1 MPMAPPQA
9 ADNFLVPNATFVVE
23 LVAFALI
30 LWFLAKYVVPRIN
43 KALADRQTAIR
54 REFDEAEQAKAEAKE
69 AEEKYNQL
77 FVEARHEAARIREE
91 AREQGAAIV
100 AEMREQAQ
108 AEANRIVAHAHAQL
122 QAERQQV
129 VSQLRTEVGSIALSL
144 AESIVGETLGDD
156 ARRNRTI
163 DRFIAELEAH
173 DGASPDASAASASE
187 AGSAEPA
194 TPSGGAGG
202 R

>member
-1 MPMAPPQA
+1 MLMARPEA

-23 LVAFALI
+23 LIAFAII

-43 KALADRQTAIR
+43 KALADRQSAIR
-54 REFDEAEQAKAEAKE
+54 REFEDAERAQADAKE
-69 AEEKYNQL
+69 AEEKYNAL

-91 AREQGAAIV
+91 AREQGAAII

-108 AEANRIVAHAHAQL
+108 AEANRILAHAQTQL

-129 VSQLRTEVGSIALSL
+129 VSQLRTEVGSIAMSL
-144 AESIVGETLGDD
+144 AETIVGESLDED
-156 ARRNRTI
+156 AVRSRTI
-163 DRFIAELEAH
+163 DRFIADLE
-173 DGASPDASAASASE
+173 SSA
-187 AGSAEPA
+187 
-194 TPSGGAGG
+194 PSGGAGS

>member
-1 MPMAPPQA
+1 MLMARPEA
-9 ADNFLVPNATFVVE
+9 ASNFLVPNATFFVE
-23 LVAFALI
+23 LIAFAII
-30 LWFLAKYVVPRIN
+30 LWVLAKYVLPRIN
-43 KALADRQTAIR
+43 KVLADRQEAIR
-54 REFDEAEQAKAEAKE
+54 REFEEAEKEQAAAKE
-69 AEEKYNQL
+69 AEEKYNKL

-108 AEANRIVAHAHAQL
+108 AEASRIIAHAHAQL

-129 VSQLRTEVGSIALSL
+129 VSQLRAEVGSIALSL
-144 AESIVGETLGDD
+144 AESIVGESLEDE

-163 DRFIAELEAH
+163 DRFIAELE
-173 DGASPDASAASASE
+173 SSA
-187 AGSAEPA
+187 
-194 TPSGGAGG
+194 PSGGAGS

>member
-1 MPMAPPQA
+1 MLMARPQA

-23 LVAFALI
+23 LVAFAII

-43 KALADRQTAIR
+43 KALADRQAAIR
-54 REFDEAEQAKAEAKE
+54 REFGEAEQAKADAKE
-69 AEEKYNQL
+69 AEEKYNKL

-91 AREQGAAIV
+91 AREQGAAII

-108 AEANRIVAHAHAQL
+108 AEANRILAHAQAQL

-129 VSQLRTEVGSIALSL
+129 VSQLRAEVGTIAVSL
-144 AESIVGETLGDD
+144 AETIVGESLADD
-156 ARRNRTI
+156 ARRSRTI
-163 DRFIAELEAH
+163 DRFLADLE
-173 DGASPDASAASASE
+173 SQPESSTS
-187 AGSAEPA
+187 
-194 TPSGGAGG
+194 SGGAG

>member
-1 MPMAPPQA
+1 MLMARPQA

-23 LVAFALI
+23 LIAFAII

-43 KALADRQTAIR
+43 KALADRQAAIR
-54 REFDEAEQAKAEAKE
+54 KEFDEAEQAQADAKE
-69 AEEKYNQL
+69 AEDKYNQL

-91 AREQGAAIV
+91 AREQGAAII

-108 AEANRIVAHAHAQL
+108 SESDRIIAHAQAQL

-129 VSQLRTEVGSIALSL
+129 VSQLRTEVGAIAVSL
-144 AESIVGETLGDD
+144 AESIVGESLEDET
-156 ARRNRTI
+156 RRSRTI
-163 DRFIAELEAH
+163 DRFIEELE
-173 DGASPDASAASASE
+173 SQTESSA
-187 AGSAEPA
+187 P
-194 TPSGGAGG
+194 TGGAGG

>member
-1 MPMAPPQA
+1 MLMARPEA

-23 LVAFALI
+23 LIAFAII
-30 LWFLAKYVVPRIN
+30 LWFLAKYVVPPIN
-43 KALADRQTAIR
+43 KALSDRQAAIR
-54 REFDEAEQAKAEAKE
+54 REFDEAERAQADAKE
-69 AEEKYNQL
+69 AEEKYDAL

-100 AEMREQAQ
+100 ADMREQAQ
-108 AEANRIVAHAHAQL
+108 TEASRIIAHAHAQL

-129 VSQLRTEVGSIALSL
+129 VSQLRSEVGTIAMSL
-144 AESIVGETLGDD
+144 AETIVGESLEDD

-163 DRFIAELEAH
+163 DRFIADLE
-173 DGASPDASAASASE
+173 SS
-187 AGSAEPA
+187 
-194 TPSGGAGG
+194 TPSGGAGS

>member
-1 MPMAPPQA
+1 MARQEA
-9 ADNFLVPNATFVVE
+9 ASNFLVPNATFFVE
-23 LVAFALI
+23 LIAFALI
-30 LWFLAKYVVPRIN
+30 LWFLAKYVLPPIN
-43 KALADRQTAIR
+43 RAIAQRQEAIR
-54 REFDEAEQAKAEAKE
+54 REFEEAEKEKAAAKE

-91 AREQGAAIV
+91 AREQGAGII

-108 AEANRIVAHAHAQL
+108 AEANRILAHARAQL

-129 VSQLRTEVGSIALSL
+129 VSQLRADVGSIALTL
-144 AESIVGETLGDD
+144 AESIVGESLEDE

-163 DRFIAELEAH
+163 DRFIEDLE
-173 DGASPDASAASASE
+173 SSA
-187 AGSAEPA
+187 PA
-194 TPSGGAGG
+194 GGAGS